1 MLTESIYY
9 KNATTNPI
17 TPFKRI
23 CTLSTFKWQTG
34 THTELCVLPQM
45 FNMRMYFILHSL
57 KSFPA
62 LILSYI
68 HLKDNQ
74 DEGEKEERKEWEREG
89 FKENSIVGTQQ
100 ESGYRE

>member
-1 MLTESIYY
+1 M
-9 KNATTNPI
+9 P
-17 TPFKRI
+17 
-23 CTLSTFKWQTG
+23 
-34 THTELCVLPQM
+34 TELCVLPQM
-45 FNMRMYFILHSL
+45 FNMHTYFILHSL

-100 ESGYRE
+100 ESGYRELKERKKSQVTVSAPVNSEVRNCKLGKKEPGW